1 MERSN
6 EVRTEPQGADA
17 GDQAILEG
25 ADSAGPGNHEM
36 WSDRPRQVPR
46 IPPYWPIPLLP
57 SSAINSELQNVVN
70 VAGPVQ
76 ERFARHQSYV
86 GVAQSREII
95 ALSALG
101 AHRKSCLKRHRVKED
116 SLRACLE
123 SSPQPNEAKF
133 ILLPFCLSVR
143 SLRPAISNPLTS
155 SLWPATFYSNA
166 FAGSCAAMMWSFII
180 IAANGS

>member
-1 MERSN
+1 MRQEGIMDFLKFGQFWFEDTRSSRNDGFKSMILCSGQICGDPVERSN

-25 ADSAGPGNHEM
+25 ADRAGPGNHEM
-36 WSDRPRQVPR
+36 SDRPRQVPQ

-57 SSAINSELQNVVN
+57 SSKINSELQNVVN

-95 ALSALG
+95 AVSALG

-123 SSPQPNEAKF
+123 SSPQPNEATF
-133 ILLPFCLSVR
+133 ILLPFCL
-143 SLRPAISNPLTS
+143 
-155 SLWPATFYSNA
+155 
-166 FAGSCAAMMWSFII
+166 
-180 IAANGS
+180 